1 MDRFGRHLATALL
14 VCVVVLGWGIGT
26 ALADYKVGAIF
37 SVTGP
42 ASFLGDPEKKTAEMV
57 VAQVNAAGGID
68 GKKIQLI
75 VYDDEG
81 DATKANLY
89 ARRLLTQ
96 DRVLAV
102 IGPSQSGLTMAII
115 PLFEQFKTPLISCAA
130 SHKIVHNEK
139 TGKPYH
145 WVFKT
150 PQSDSMAVEAIYAQM
165 GKMGIQR
172 IAIMS
177 VTSGYGASGREELLR
192 IAPEYGIEIVADEK
206 YDPRDTDMTAQLT
219 KIRALAPQAIV
230 NWSIGPTQV
239 IVLRN
244 WRELGMDKIAF
255 FQSHGFGS
263 RQNIQL
269 AAGAAEGV
277 YLPLGAGNI
286 AEILPDD
293 HPQKEVTMAYL
304 AEYTAKFNEPVSA
317 FGGYSWD
324 AMHLVIDALR
334 AVGDDKAE
342 IRDHIE
348 NRKNFVGQQGVY
360 NFSADD
366 HNGLT
371 KDAFLMVVVKDG
383 DWTLVE

>member
-14 VCVVVLGWGIGT
+14 VCVVVLGWGLGT